1 MKNISL
7 FLLATLGALSASAL
21 EISKVP
27 EGKLCAFSFTYDDGS
42 AVHYTKA
49 FPLHRKYAMPGTF
62 LIITDRVE
70 NDADTARPHK
80 NVSWNELKEMAAS
93 GMEIASHTKSHR
105 NMRELESAGLTK
117 EMTKGK
123 KRDELFA
130 LREPNWPTVWSEV
143 ELSKKALEDHTGQT
157 VRTFAFAGN
166 ACPDWTGRICEKAKV
181 CIRAGAEEKVCV
193 NGKPVIPNA
202 QGGILVQLGDM
213 VSVVTS
219 YAKSGVEK

>member
-1 MKNISL
+1 MKNMSL
-7 FLLATLGALSASAL
+7 FLLAALGALSASAL

-27 EGKLCAFSFTYDDGS
+27 EGKLCAFSFTHDDGS

-70 NDADTARPHK
+70 DGA
-80 NVSWNELKEMAAS
+80 
-93 GMEIASHTKSHR
+93 
-105 NMRELESAGLTK
+105 
-117 EMTKGK
+117 
-123 KRDELFA
+123 
-130 LREPNWPTVWSEV
+130 VW
-143 ELSKKALEDHTGQT
+143 L
-157 VRTFAFAGN
+157 
-166 ACPDWTGRICEKAKV
+166 
-181 CIRAGAEEKVCV
+181 RAGAEEKVCV